1 MMKRLAI
8 LCTLTVLAC
17 SSSSNSVR
25 VIEPEVR
32 VHTLEIPVAQPQRAA
47 QFSTV
52 VKIDVANRSGDS
64 IKVERITLSSVGTG
78 PYNIAM
84 TDRDFHRPVAPD
96 AFSTFEVWARA
107 VTPTP
112 SDETLVPQ
120 EGPIVIRGMVEYS
133 HAGGSGRK
141 VFVQRVPTSFSRTGE

>member
-8 LCTLTVLAC
+8 LCALTLIAAC
-17 SSSSNSVR
+17 GSSNGVR
-25 VIEPEVR
+25 VIEPEIR
-32 VHTLEIPVAQPQRAA
+32 VHTVEIPVAQPQGAA

-64 IKVERITLSSVGTG
+64 IRIERITLSSVGVG

-84 TDRDFHRPVAPD
+84 TDRDFHRAISPD
-96 AFSTFEVWARA
+96 QFSTFEVWARA
-107 VTPTP
+107 VTPAA

-133 HAGGSGRK
+133 HAGGAGRK
-141 VFVQRVPTSFSRTGE
+141 VFVQRVPTTFSKSGE

>member
-1 MMKRLAI
+1 MRFLVPVA
-8 LCTLTVLAC
+8 LLVLASC
-17 SSSSNSVR
+17 SSSNGVR
-25 VIEPEVR
+25 VIEPEIR
-32 VHTLEIPVAQPQRAA
+32 VHTVEIPVAQPQRAT

-64 IKVERITLSSVGTG
+64 IQVERITLSSVGTG

-84 TDRDFHRPVAPD
+84 TDRDFHRAVSPD
-96 AFSTFEVWARA
+96 TFSTFEVWARA
-107 VTPTP
+107 VTPAA

-133 HAGGSGRK
+133 HAGGAGRK
-141 VFVQRVPTSFSRTGE
+141 VFVQRVPTSFSRSGE